1 MEIDESSIPDV
12 IEIEGV
18 RYGFLTC
25 YDLYFYEAVSNIARQ
40 NVDVIIGC
48 SLQRSDPHHV
58 LETMGQF
65 AAYNTNA
72 YLLRSSVSLGEK
84 SMVDGCSMI
93 VVLEG

>member
-1 MEIDESSIPDV
+1 MIV
-12 IEIEGV
+12 
-18 RYGFLTC
+18 L
-25 YDLYFYEAVSNIARQ
+25 
-40 NVDVIIGC
+40 
-48 SLQRSDPHHV
+48 SLLSADWRV
-58 LETMGQF
+58 NETMGQF

>member
-1 MEIDESSIPDV
+1 
-12 IEIEGV
+12 
-18 RYGFLTC
+18 
-25 YDLYFYEAVSNIARQ
+25 
-40 NVDVIIGC
+40 
-48 SLQRSDPHHV
+48 
-58 LETMGQF
+58 MGQF